1 QACFECGTPNPQWAS
16 VTYGIWICLECS
28 GKHRGLG
35 VHLSFV
41 RSINMDRWKESELEK
56 MRLGGNKSARDFL
69 ESQPDF
75 NPSWT
80 FQEKYNSRAAALLR
94 DKIATEASGCSWS
107 EETSSARS
115 YRPSLPHV
123 HTTGDLLR
131 TSQSSMAYPAQSC
144 FVASRTPSSPSVL
157 NNGCSDLE
165 SWLRDSDLSD
175 RRNSSYFPPSEESSS
190 LAKNHL
196 PDRGSSFDTNSV
208 SSSLQTG
215 WAMVA
220 QLASAAAKRTSEL
233 AVHAGQ
239 KTKQLTHVVQDKMKD
254 TNILD
259 TLSKGVDTVTTK
271 LQNVRVQGMRGI
283 ESYLASGSHA
293 EAVTE
298 VEDTSAFEFTTTHGT
313 NSRQYGSTSARGQPS
328 LGKSAVAERDTNV
341 LEDQGSD
348 WFWGKTTQEEM
359 LKTDGKTKNPGG

>member
-1 QACFECGTPNPQWAS
+1 MLMLVFSLGLFVFHIFPLSRPGLTHVKRMADVVLINHSPLLCFVGRNALCYWRTCNNFSSPFAR
-16 VTYGIWICLECS
+16 
-28 GKHRGLG
+28 RGLRLCSFIPSG
-35 VHLSFV
+35 CSATNNLFFDHSFV

-175 RRNSSYFPPSEESSS
+175 RRNSSYFPPSGESSS
-190 LAKNHL
+190 LARISMTLGIIVKIEKVYKA
-196 PDRGSSFDTNSV
+196 DRLDV
-208 SSSLQTG
+208 TG
-215 WAMVA
+215 
-220 QLASAAAKRTSEL
+220 
-233 AVHAGQ
+233 
-239 KTKQLTHVVQDKMKD
+239 
-254 TNILD
+254 
-259 TLSKGVDTVTTK
+259 
-271 LQNVRVQGMRGI
+271 
-283 ESYLASGSHA
+283 
-293 EAVTE
+293 
-298 VEDTSAFEFTTTHGT
+298 GT
-313 NSRQYGSTSARGQPS
+313 Y
-328 LGKSAVAERDTNV
+328 K
-341 LEDQGSD
+341 
-348 WFWGKTTQEEM
+348 
-359 LKTDGKTKNPGG
+359 